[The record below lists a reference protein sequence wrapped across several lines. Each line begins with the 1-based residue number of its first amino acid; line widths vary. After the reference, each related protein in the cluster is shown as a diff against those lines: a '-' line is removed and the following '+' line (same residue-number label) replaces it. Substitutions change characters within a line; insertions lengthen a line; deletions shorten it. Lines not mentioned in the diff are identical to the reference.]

1 MIMETLCGVSRASPS
16 FGFLPLCLNLRPV
29 SVRNV
34 LRQGNCHTH
43 KKAIQGCNFYP
54 YQLLIAPSFLI
65 SRQQIFRYELI
76 FRIRYQNGSGYQ
88 RVIQPALLA
97 NLLCVKIASVPI
109 CLLLAGGSPLTSS
122 PLRSFW
128 LCISKQQNGQNRTAA
143 SKTKKNLFACSSQNS
158 TVSSC
163 PTKKGECSRSRCIR
177 KYPEPLII
185 A

>member
-29 SVRNV
+29 SVSNV

-43 KKAIQGCNFYP
+43 KQAIQWCNFYP
-54 YQLLIAPSFLI
+54 FQLLSAPYFLI
-65 SRQQIFRYELI
+65 SKQQIFRYELI
-76 FRIRYQNGSGYQ
+76 FRIRCQNGSGYQ

-97 NLLCVKIASVPI
+97 NLLCFKIASVPI

-122 PLRSFW
+122 LLRSFW
-128 LCISKQQNGQNRTAA
+128 QCISKQHNAQNRTAA
-143 SKTKKNLFACSSQNS
+143 SKAKKNLFTRS
-158 TVSSC
+158 SSC
-163 PTKKGECSRSRCIR
+163 PTKKGVCSRCRCIG

>member
-34 LRQGNCHTH
+34 LREGNCQTH

-54 YQLLIAPSFLI
+54 FQLLIAPSFVV

-76 FRIRYQNGSGYQ
+76 FRIRCQNGSGYQ

-128 LCISKQQNGQNRTAA
+128 RCISKQHNAQNTTAA
-143 SKTKKNLFACSSQNS
+143 SKTKKESF
-158 TVSSC
+158 
-163 PTKKGECSRSRCIR
+163 
-177 KYPEPLII
+177 YPFLLEQHCFLLPN
-185 A
+185 

>member
-29 SVRNV
+29 SVSNV
-34 LRQGNCHTH
+34 LRQGNCQTH

-65 SRQQIFRYELI
+65 SRQRIFRYELI
-76 FRIRYQNGSGYQ
+76 FRIQ
-88 RVIQPALLA
+88 

-128 LCISKQQNGQNRTAA
+128 RCISKQHNGQNTTAA
-143 SKTKKNLFACSSQNS
+143 RKTKKNLFTRSSQNG

-163 PTKKGECSRSRCIR
+163 PTKKGECSRRRCIG